1 MTARPH
7 LHQQDRCQKQNSRVK
22 QTNVLKIQARQSL
35 ITLRTISAKVII
47 MKPRSR
53 QNPALQEQANPFIKM
68 KKNKIISLCMNR
80 GTQNELACSCKVLLK
95 LCINGN
101 SAEIPCSWNTI
112 TSFHL
117 KQSLKSIKFTFFS
130 CYYVVHSVFL
140 FHSTFI
146 PKYYDGW
153 Y

>member
-1 MTARPH
+1 MVHPTTTKQLLVYLLCLNNAKCAYSMTARPH
-7 LHQQDRCQKQNSRVK
+7 LHQQDRCQKQNSRVI

-112 TSFHL
+112 T
-117 KQSLKSIKFTFFS
+117 FS
-130 CYYVVHSVFL
+130 SKTG
-140 FHSTFI
+140 S
-146 PKYYDGW
+146 
-153 Y
+153 